1 MISTVQIIAE
11 VGVNHNGDLRIA
23 KELARAASDAGA
35 DIVKYQSFDPDQ
47 LTLPNA
53 ETAQYQH
60 LNTNEKYQIK
70 LLKQLQL
77 SDDNQRELSCYCEKI
92 GIEFLSTGF
101 DRSSLENLTKLGIK
115 RVKVP
120 SGEITNTP
128 FLEYIASLDLPI
140 ILSTGMS
147 TLGEIEQALKTLN
160 DSGAKNRS
168 ITVLHCTSNYPAH
181 DDELNLRALSVISSS
196 FNVAIGYSDHSVG
209 KEAAIAAVAM
219 GATIIEKH
227 ITVDRSMPGPDHR
240 ASMEIDEFHDFV
252 RSLRRV
258 EIALGKAKK
267 EPSPSEKATQAFV
280 RKSIVTSQSI
290 KAGDIFSP
298 DNLTT
303 KRPGTGL
310 SASKWNDVIGK
321 TSKRNYAENELIDV
335 CEL

>member
-1 MISTVQIIAE
+1 M
-11 VGVNHNGDLRIA
+11 NRL
-23 KELARAASDAGA
+23 
-35 DIVKYQSFDPDQ
+35 
-47 LTLPNA
+47 
-53 ETAQYQH
+53 
-60 LNTNEKYQIK
+60 
-70 LLKQLQL
+70 
-77 SDDNQRELSCYCEKI
+77 
-92 GIEFLSTGF
+92 
-101 DRSSLENLTKLGIK
+101 
-115 RVKVP
+115 
-120 SGEITNTP
+120 
-128 FLEYIASLDLPI
+128 
-140 ILSTGMS
+140 
-147 TLGEIEQALKTLN
+147 LKTLN

-240 ASMEIDEFHDFV
+240 ASMEIDEFHDL
-252 RSLRRV
+252 SDHCAE
-258 EIALGKAKK
+258 EIALGRAKK